1 MVVAA
6 PPISVACSIL
16 LLLVSLCLALVELVD
31 TGTYTEGAGDQ
42 EDALTEIYLYD
53 YYDE

>member
-6 PPISVACSIL
+6 PPISIL
-16 LLLVSLCLALVELVD
+16 LLLVSLCLALVD
-31 TGTYTEGAGDQ
+31 TGTYTEGEGDL

>member
-1 MVVAA
+1 MVVVS
-6 PPISVACSIL
+6 PPISIL

-31 TGTYTEGAGDQ
+31 TGTYTEGEGDM
-42 EDALTEIYLYD
+42 EDTLTEIYLYD

>member
-6 PPISVACSIL
+6 PPISIL
-16 LLLVSLCLALVELVD
+16 LLVFSLCLALVELVD
-31 TGTYTEGAGDQ
+31 TGTYTEGEGDM
-42 EDALTEIYLYD
+42 EDTLTEIYLYD

>member
-6 PPISVACSIL
+6 PPISIL

-31 TGTYTEGAGDQ
+31 TGTYTEGDM